1 MWSECRLRGWCV
13 GGSVLHSFVA
23 VRDSNFP
30 ELCMRVRSFSVVG
43 CLLLLCVLGTVV
55 PSAQA
60 AVKPSPHKTV
70 AVTAPPGWP
79 KILSIPRFGV
89 RAAVESLKFNTISD
103 VKAPYK
109 WADVAW
115 YNRGPRPG
123 DRGRATIFGH
133 LDSVCCPAVFWQ
145 LHLLHAGDIVQVAYK
160 TGKLEKFR
168 VMWQGTYLNAHMP
181 VKFMFGRTKEHGLT
195 LITCAGVFHRDGT
208 GYDHK
213 LVVYTRL
220 ILPSGKLG

>member
-1 MWSECRLRGWCV
+1 
-13 GGSVLHSFVA
+13 
-23 VRDSNFP
+23 
-30 ELCMRVRSFSVVG
+30 MRVRST
-43 CLLLLCVLGTVV
+43 LLFCCVLLIGVLGTFV
-55 PSAQA
+55 PGAEA
-60 AVKPSPHKTV
+60 AVKPQVHKP
-70 AVTAPPGWP
+70 AAPVVVVPAGWP
-79 KILSIPRFGV
+79 KTLSIPRFAV
-89 RAAVESLKFNTISD
+89 RAAVEAVKFTTTAD

-109 WADVAW
+109 WGDVAW

-123 DRGRATIFGH
+123 ERGRATIFGH

-145 LHLLHAGDIVQVAYK
+145 LHSMHAGDVVQVAYK
-160 TGKLEKFR
+160 TGKILKFR
-168 VMWQGTYLNAHMP
+168 VMWQATYLNARMP
-181 VKFMFGRTKEHGLT
+181 VKFMFGRTNDHGLS